1 MQGCCHIVCLVYG
14 YCFKWR
20 NSPNSILFHAVWML
34 RGHGTDRLVSESLS
48 ISGENASVINARP
61 GTTAEVGL
69 GQIPQLFET
78 REQFP
83 HSLAQAHE

>member
-1 MQGCCHIVCLVYG
+1 MVVVVR
-14 YCFKWR
+14 CFKLW
-20 NSPNSILFHAVWML
+20 NSNTMSFFMQFWFWFRF
-34 RGHGTDRLVSESLS
+34 RGHGTNCLASESLS
-48 ISGENASVINARP
+48 ISGGNASVINARP

>member
-1 MQGCCHIVCLVYG
+1 MVVVM
-14 YCFKWR
+14 CFKQWNSNTMSFFMQFWR
-20 NSPNSILFHAVWML
+20 F
-34 RGHGTDRLVSESLS
+34 RGHGTNRLASEILS
-48 ISGENASVINARP
+48 ISGGNASLINARP

-83 HSLAQAHE
+83 HSLAQVHE